1 MNSFNK
7 HILTLLLLLLAPAV
21 QSHGQQM
28 EQHVM
33 PDGTMRTE
41 YVAEF
46 DLFFKVNDA
55 TFYVDY
61 STNRQSL
68 DSLERFINR
77 YGLNHIAKF
86 EVVTYSSPEGGQ
98 ERNEALARGRSEAA
112 LTYLVDRFPVLG
124 KFDSNAVGGE
134 AWEDLAKQIEADK
147 TLTERQK
154 EEAID
159 IIRSAAFTIPM
170 KKQYLARLSYYRY
183 MLNNLYPKVRHSALR
198 LISYEEFIPI
208 EEEEIV
214 EERLPVEMVP
224 RLDDIAL
231 RRKAVELDP
240 YAIRIQTEREPVFDP
255 VFEITKEKATILT
268 LNTNLLY
275 DLITALNFEVEVPI
289 AGHFSLMAEDVFPWW
304 ETGNKYCFEMWEMGV
319 EARYWFKGWDR
330 VSTEKMRGFFVGPY
344 VMSSKYDFQYDRKFN
359 YQGEYWSV
367 GASAGYAI
375 GLGKKKKVSMNFSLA
390 LGFLQSDYRHY
401 NPGNEYEFLIK
412 DPYNIGKY
420 TWMGPTKAKVTLCVP
435 INTLVRRR

>member
-1 MNSFNK
+1 
-7 HILTLLLLLLAPAV
+7 
-21 QSHGQQM
+21 
-28 EQHVM
+28 M

-98 ERNEALARGRSEAA
+98 ERNEALARGRSESA

-154 EEAID
+154 EDAVE
-159 IIRSAAFTIPM
+159 IIRSEAFTIPM

-435 INTLVRRR
+435 INTLVRKR